1 MMVAAFPSYDLSF
14 LAWFGLVPLFL
25 AFARIKPLYGVFLS
39 FIFGVVF
46 YTGLFYWMFDLPGY
60 MVLHHAVLGLYLCPL
75 LGLFAW
81 LFCFSAKRRGLT
93 AALVSAPFVWIV
105 LEYVRSNL
113 SFLALPWGLLAH
125 SQYQNHI
132 VMQLTALT
140 GVYGLSFFI
149 VLVNSAL
156 TMIVVALLQKAQIF
170 KPDPENQ
177 FYKPANIVLA
187 AVTGFMTVFVLVH
200 GYLVLKRPIEGKH
213 IRIAA
218 IQANIEQSKKWD
230 PKYAPTIMQI
240 YSDLTRE
247 ASADDPQLIV
257 WPEAATPKSVYRDR
271 NVFNTVKNLAVQT
284 DTPILLGSTQLAKYK
299 IAEPRQRAQF
309 LNSAFLI
316 RPDANRNLTLRYNKI
331 RLLPFSEYL
340 PYKETIPW
348 SYLHIPGAD
357 NYLPGKKYT
366 VFDQPG
372 YRFGVTICWENIFP
386 DHVRKFVGNGAQFL
400 INITNE
406 AWFGETA
413 APDQFLSMN
422 VFRAVENRRFLLR
435 CANTGISCLIDP
447 RGRIIKKLEDK
458 SGKDIFVR
466 GNLIGSVIPV
476 TEKTFYSRYGDWP
489 VWLSIIY
496 FLCFLVFAII
506 AKKRNIA

>member
-1 MMVAAFPSYDLSF
+1 MMYAAFPSYDLSF

-25 AFARIKPLYGVFLS
+25 AFARIKPLYGILLS

-46 YTGLFYWMFDLPGY
+46 YTGLFYWMFDLPEY
-60 MVLHHAVLGLYLCPL
+60 RVLHHAVLGLYLCPL

-81 LFCFSAKRRGLT
+81 LFCFSAKRWGLN
-93 AALVSAPFVWIV
+93 AALFSAPFVWIT

-113 SFLALPWGLLAH
+113 SFLSLPWGLLAH
-125 SQYQNHI
+125 SQYQTHI
-132 VMQLTALT
+132 VMQLTSLT

-156 TMIVVALLQKAQIF
+156 TALVGALLKKVQIF
-170 KPDPENQ
+170 KPDAENH
-177 FYKPANIVLA
+177 FYKPASIFLV

-200 GYLVLKRPIEGKH
+200 GYMVLKRPIEGKH
-213 IRIAA
+213 IRVAA

-230 PKYAPTIMQI
+230 PKYAATIMQI
-240 YSDLTRE
+240 YSDLTQE
-247 ASADDPQLIV
+247 VSADDPELIV

-271 NVFNTVKNLAVQT
+271 NVFNKVKNLAVLT

-299 IAEPRQRAQF
+299 ITGPKQRAKF

-316 RPDANRNLTLRYNKI
+316 LPDTNRNLTLRYNKI

-348 SYLHIPGAD
+348 SYLHIPDVD
-357 NYLPGKKYT
+357 NYLPGQKHT
-366 VFDQPG
+366 IFDQSG

-386 DHVRKFVGNGAQFL
+386 DLVRKFVTNGAQFL
-400 INITNE
+400 VNITNE
-406 AWFGETA
+406 AWFGQTA
-413 APDQFLSMN
+413 APYQFLSIS

-447 RGRIIKKLEDK
+447 CGRIIKKVQDDK
-458 SGKDIFVR
+458 GQEIFVK
-466 GNLIGSVIPV
+466 GVFIGSVIPV
-476 TEKTFYSRYGDWP
+476 NDLTFYSRHGDWF
-489 VWLSIIY
+489 VGIAIIY
-496 FLCFLVFAII
+496 SLLFLLLAII
-506 AKKRNIA
+506 KKKPNTA